1 MSAYVGTFSIGEIYV
16 GSDKIAEAYVGSD
29 LVYQALKLPVK
40 TFRFKFTDTSFNP
53 STTLASANLTWTVA
67 NASKGLWD
75 ATSIISGSTPY
86 RELFRGLLSITNM
99 SSVRCELIGANTSDM
114 VDATGL
120 FRDCNALRSI
130 GKMDLSHVTNANY
143 MCNNCTNLPYFPNL
157 KMDSLLYALGMF
169 YQCNNLQAIPDLGL
183 LPNIASV
190 GGMFQNCRWVNSGIL
205 AMYNILSA
213 HITTAS
219 NYRNCFTN
227 CGVYSQTGSAELAE
241 IPSDWK

>member
-1 MSAYVGTFSIGEIYV
+1 MSANVGTYSIGELYV

-53 STTLASANLTWTVA
+53 STTLASSNLTWTVA

-86 RELFRGLLSITNM
+86 KELFRGLLSITNM
-99 SSVRCELIGANTSDM
+99 GSVRCELVGANTSDM
-114 VDATGL
+114 IDATGL

-130 GKMDLSHVTNANY
+130 GKMDLSHVITANY

-157 KMDSLLYALGMF
+157 KMDSLSAALGMF
-169 YQCNNLQAIPDLGL
+169 YQCLNLQAIPDLGL
-183 LPNIASV
+183 LPNITAV
-190 GGMFQNCRWVNSGIL
+190 GGMFQNCRWVDSGIL

-213 HITTAS
+213 HITTPA
-219 NYRNCFTN
+219 NYRTCFTN
-227 CGVYSQTGSAELAE
+227 CGVYSQTGSAELAQ